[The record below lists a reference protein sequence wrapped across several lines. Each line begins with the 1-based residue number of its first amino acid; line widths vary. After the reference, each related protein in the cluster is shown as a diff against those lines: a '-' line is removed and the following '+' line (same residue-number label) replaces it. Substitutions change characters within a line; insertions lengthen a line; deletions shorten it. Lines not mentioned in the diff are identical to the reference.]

1 MDATGIAVLR
11 LLAAAPLTRRE
22 LASRVPGVELGRT
35 VAELV
40 RSRLVGRTVDP
51 ADRRRTL
58 IAITPQGLARLGRVS
73 KSVWV
78 GWVGVGVGWA
88 CRWLG

>member
-11 LLAAAPLTRRE
+11 LLAAAPLTRSE
-22 LASRVPGVELGRT
+22 LASRVPGVELGGA
-35 VAELV
+35 VAALL

-58 IAITPQGLARLGRVS
+58 LTITPRGLARLDPVHPTRSRLAATGS
-73 KSVWV
+73 GGQAS
-78 GWVGVGVGWA
+78 GQE
-88 CRWLG
+88 